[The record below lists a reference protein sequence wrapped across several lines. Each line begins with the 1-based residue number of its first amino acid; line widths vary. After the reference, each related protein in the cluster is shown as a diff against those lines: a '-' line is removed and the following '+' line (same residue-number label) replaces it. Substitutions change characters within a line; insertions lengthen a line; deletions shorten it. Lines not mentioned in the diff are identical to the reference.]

1 MPDHSHIFRV
11 HSHAAEIA
19 EQNAFMRDLV
29 RRAMEILGSPA
40 PDTFPGRKTQETFPA
55 EDPLERPDIQ
65 NLIHS
70 ELQPPKE

>member
-1 MPDHSHIFRV
+1 
-11 HSHAAEIA
+11 
-19 EQNAFMRDLV
+19 MRDLV